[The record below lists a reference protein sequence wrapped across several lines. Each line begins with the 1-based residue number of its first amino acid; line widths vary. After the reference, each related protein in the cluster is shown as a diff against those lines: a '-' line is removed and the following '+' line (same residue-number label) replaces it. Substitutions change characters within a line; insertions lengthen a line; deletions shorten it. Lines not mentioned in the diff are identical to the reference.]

1 MTTETMPKDE
11 RERRQL
17 TEHLWYYAD
26 DENMNVLTGDGLK
39 SAIYIK
45 NEDLK
50 KMGLTDYEMDLI
62 KRLRL
67 LRDKII
73 TAKND
78 DEREQATQE
87 YIDEI
92 ESWELEYQREIEE
105 NRKKETSIVKPDQK
119 KELVIEKGE
128 FTSIAR
134 EFDIPAD
141 LANMFFMKFEDQL
154 YIKVAGLQYIAGK
167 KGYRRIEIS
176 DSYDEG
182 TQTWIA
188 EARVFPKITKELIDS
203 VAKLSPE
210 VQKMIIDEISKPTI
224 GIGTAN
230 KDNVRNTKMH
240 PFLREMAQTRALG
253 RALRAYTGYGSTTYE
268 ELPNASLSPD
278 EVKA

>member
-1 MTTETMPKDE
+1 MTTDSKPKDE

-17 TEHLWYYAD
+17 SEHLWYYAD
-26 DENMNVLTGDGLK
+26 DENMNVLTGDGSK

-67 LRDKII
+67 LRDRII

-78 DEREQATQE
+78 NEKEQAIQE

-92 ESWELEYQREIEE
+92 ESWEMAYQKEMEE
-105 NRKKETSIVKPDQK
+105 NNKKELSNVKQEQK
-119 KELVIEKGE
+119 KELVIQKGE
-128 FTSIAR
+128 FTSMAR
-134 EFDIPAD
+134 EFGIPSD

-176 DSYDEG
+176 DSYDNE

-188 EARVFPKITKELIDS
+188 EAKIFPKITKELIDS

-230 KDNVRNTKMH
+230 KSNVQNTRMY

-253 RALRAYTGYGSTTYE
+253 RALRSYTGYGSTTYE
-268 ELPNASLSPD
+268 ELPNASLSPE